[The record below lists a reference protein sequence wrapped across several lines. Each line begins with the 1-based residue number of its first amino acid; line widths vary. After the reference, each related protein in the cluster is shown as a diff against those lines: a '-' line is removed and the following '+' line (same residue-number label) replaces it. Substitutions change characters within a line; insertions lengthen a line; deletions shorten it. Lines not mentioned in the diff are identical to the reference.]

1 MVEDYWEA
9 SKQMLMDGTFLDSLR
24 SYDKDHIDPA
34 IIKRIKV
41 GIHTF
46 SKHSVPADADTTG
59 ATHKHQKPA
68 SCIQP

>member
-41 GIHTF
+41 GTLF
-46 SKHSVPADADTTG
+46 HSAGCAD
-59 ATHKHQKPA
+59 
-68 SCIQP
+68 